1 MRENNM
7 TPYTY
12 KRIAQ
17 IFEKHPKT
25 IQRWLDRYGIKRQR
39 STSRSV
45 VVTVS
50 EFRRLEIAIARNERV

>member
-1 MRENNM
+1 M
-7 TPYTY
+7 TTYTY

-50 EFRRLEIAIARNERV
+50 ELRRLERQLEKKSAV